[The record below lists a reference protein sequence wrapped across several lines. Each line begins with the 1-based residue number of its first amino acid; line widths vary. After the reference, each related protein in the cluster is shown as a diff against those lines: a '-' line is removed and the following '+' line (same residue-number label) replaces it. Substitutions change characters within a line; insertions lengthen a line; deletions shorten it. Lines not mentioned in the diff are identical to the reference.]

1 MQSKRKIQHPIRLIA
16 GKQRNYAVSYTHL
29 ADTLVFT
36 MPVYWYSIPA
46 QIKGVIDKIFSL
58 VVGGKDIA
66 GKECALIA
74 CCEEE
79 DRSVLDGVRIPME
92 RTAALNKWKMVG
104 EVLIP
109 GVLNVG
115 DINKTDGCAQ
125 AAALADKI

>member
-1 MQSKRKIQHPIRLIA
+1 MSHFRIRHREGGI
-16 GKQRNYAVSYTHL
+16 GHRHT
-29 ADTLVFT
+29 
-36 MPVYWYSIPA
+36 
-46 QIKGVIDKIFSL
+46 FSL
-58 VVGGKDIA
+58 SRASLGVC
-66 GKECALIA
+66 CALIA